1 MLRFVLAEH
10 DVRNKT
16 NITNK
21 AMRILPIF
29 IAGLLYMAIGSG
41 AALAG
46 TQQYCVVCK
55 DPNQTYVCQVDTPHA
70 NPSDKGLQL
79 YCIIRIS
86 KDGGHN
92 SCAVQSNST
101 VACDGPIKAYAFQA
115 PAIPPKLRATVD
127 RLRKSREKDVDQQT
141 VPPQKGGEPETLID
155 MTGRAAKASKQGL
168 SNTGQT
174 VGSAASSTKGK
185 VGKAARGVGKGVT
198 KAAGKVGSATKK
210 TGSAAA
216 SAAKTA
222 YDCLKSLFKECG
234 SKKEEAP
241 PVSQ

>member
-1 MLRFVLAEH
+1 MC
-10 DVRNKT
+10 NKT
-16 NITNK
+16 SIIRKVTG
-21 AMRILPIF
+21 ILTSLF
-29 IAGLLYMAIGSG
+29 AGLLYITIAPR
-41 AALAG
+41 AAEAG
-46 TQQYCVVCK
+46 TQQFCVVCK

-92 SCAVQSNST
+92 SCAVQSNSAD
-101 VACDGPIKAYAFQA
+101 ACEGPVKAYAFQA
-115 PAIPPKLRATVD
+115 PAIPPQLRATVD
-127 RLRKSREKDVDQQT
+127 RLRKSREKDVNEQT
-141 VPPQKGGEPETLID
+141 VPLQKGGEPETLID
-155 MTGRAAKASKQGL
+155 MTGRAVKASKQGL
-168 SNTGQT
+168 SNTGQA
-174 VGSAASSTKGK
+174 VGSAVSSTKGK

-210 TGSAAA
+210 TGSAVG

>member
-1 MLRFVLAEH
+1 MPRFVQSEH
-10 DVRNKT
+10 DVCNKT
-16 NITNK
+16 NITRK
-21 AMRILPIF
+21 AVGILTSLF
-29 IAGLLYMAIGSG
+29 AGLVYIAIASG
-41 AALAG
+41 TAVAE

-86 KDGGHN
+86 KDGSHN
-92 SCAVQSNST
+92 SCAVQTNSAD
-101 VACDGPIKAYAFQA
+101 ACDGPVKAYAFQA
-115 PAIPPKLRATVD
+115 PAIPPQLRETVD
-127 RLRKSREKDVDQQT
+127 RLRKSREKDVDEQT

-155 MTGRAAKASKQGL
+155 MSGRAAKASREGL
-168 SNTGQT
+168 SNTGRA
-174 VGSAASSTKGK
+174 VKGAASTTKGK

-234 SKKEEAP
+234 SKKENAP
-241 PVSQ
+241 PVPE

>member
-1 MLRFVLAEH
+1 MC
-10 DVRNKT
+10 NKT
-16 NITNK
+16 NIMSK
-21 AMRILPIF
+21 AIRILPGI
-29 IAGLLYMAIGSG
+29 IAGLVCIAIVSDN
-41 AALAG
+41 AVAEA
-46 TQQYCVVCK
+46 QQYCVVCK
-55 DPNQTYVCQVDTPHA
+55 DPDQTYVCQVDTPNA

-92 SCAVQSNST
+92 SCAVQSNSAD
-101 VACDGPIKAYAFQA
+101 ACEGPVKAYAFQA
-115 PAIPPKLRATVD
+115 PAIPPQLKSTINRM
-127 RLRKSREKDVDQQT
+127 RKSREKDAEEQT
-141 VPPQKGGEPETLID
+141 LPPQKGGEPKTLID
-155 MTGRAAKASKQGL
+155 MTGRAVKASRKGL
-168 SNTGQT
+168 SNTGQA
-174 VGSAASSTKGK
+174 VGSAASSTTGK
-185 VGKAARGVGKGVT
+185 AGKAARGVGKGVT

-210 TGSAAA
+210 TGSAVG

>member
-1 MLRFVLAEH
+1 
-10 DVRNKT
+10 
-16 NITNK
+16 
-21 AMRILPIF
+21 MRILPGL
-29 IAGLLYMAIGSG
+29 IAGLVYIAIGSG
-41 AALAG
+41 AAVAE

-55 DPNQTYVCQVDTPHA
+55 EPVQTYVCQVDTPYA

-86 KDGGHN
+86 KDGSHS
-92 SCAVQSNST
+92 SCAVQSNSAD
-101 VACDGPIKAYAFQA
+101 ACEGPIKAYAFQA
-115 PAIPPKLRATVD
+115 PAIPPQLRATVD
-127 RLRKSREKDVDQQT
+127 LLRKSREKDIDEQT

-155 MTGRAAKASKQGL
+155 MTGRAVKASRQGL
-168 SNTGQT
+168 SNTGRA
-174 VGSAASSTKGK
+174 VGNAASSTTGK

-210 TGSAAA
+210 TGSAVG

-234 SKKEEAP
+234 SKKEDAP